1 MKKVSGFN
9 FANPDQ
15 TTHLNSHQRF
25 RPTTHFVSDSRMT
38 PRASER
44 GGSIGLSPTR
54 PVQSKQQPLPT
65 PPPSESPPDMSI
77 LQDKELPDPPNDSVG
92 EMEGGKGG
100 TDGGEGNL
108 LSNHSFS
115 RPGRGR
121 GRLQRYQARRES
133 RGTVHAGVYSMKPCR
148 LVQPSFVNLAGR
160 AIRMM

>member
-77 LQDKELPDPPNDSVG
+77 LQDKELPDPPNDPVG
-92 EMEGGKGG
+92 EVEGGKGA
-100 TDGGEGNL
+100 THGGEGN
-108 LSNHSFS
+108 SPFHSLFQKV
-115 RPGRGR
+115 RRAR
-121 GRLQRYQARRES
+121 GRLSRY
-133 RGTVHAGVYSMKPCR
+133 
-148 LVQPSFVNLAGR
+148 
-160 AIRMM
+160 